1 MSRRTAVIVGACAL
15 ALLLAIAP
23 FLPRGEQDDDNG
35 AIVPSGTQERV
46 LSASPGA
53 VKVTGDLQSEIDRV
67 VGENTARPG
76 KRLTPRQLVAT
87 QVRCADF
94 EKQTYCLG
102 SGWTTDSQDE
112 VRARM
117 TVQARQVVANRGT
130 MENVENTGD
139 LDAVAVLQ
147 QRAAMTPAQREAAER
162 AELEDAAASVAKV
175 WALRQDFEGA
185 TLPDGFLDRHPEV
198 AADAAE
204 VAARRTT
211 AAPAAG
217 ASAAAGALRP
227 AKTYGDYSDRVEILK
242 TSQVAEQTVSYWCG
256 PTTMQMIA
264 WGWDDEKQS
273 QTTWSNRLG
282 TTSSGTAIT
291 SIVAAINKYTG
302 WDGDKYAGKYIT
314 LDIRNYSYAKW
325 RLLIM
330 RHIED
335 YRAPVVMHPILL
347 KKYFPYLDDD
357 ASGHFQAGRGF
368 DKAGDKPDRV
378 SYFEPWNQQ
387 RFDPSEPYIKRVQ
400 WRSAYRSYRA
410 NQAHFQHNI
419 GV

>member
-23 FLPRGEQDDDNG
+23 FLPRGDQDDDG
-35 AIVPSGTQERV
+35 AILPSGKQERV
-46 LSASPGA
+46 LSAAPGA

-67 VGENTARPG
+67 VSQDEPTKGT
-76 KRLTPRQLVAT
+76 RLTPRQLVSS
-87 QVRCADF
+87 QVRCAEF
-94 EKQTYCLG
+94 EEQTYCLG
-102 SGWTTDSQDE
+102 SGWTTDTEEQ

-117 TVQARQVVANRGT
+117 TVQARQVVGNRGA
-130 MENVENTGD
+130 VENTGD
-139 LDAVAVLQ
+139 LDAVALLQ

-198 AADAAE
+198 AADSTE
-204 VAARRTT
+204 LAARRTT
-211 AAPAAG
+211 AGP
-217 ASAAAGALRP
+217 SADTAALRP
-227 AKTYGDYSDRVEILK
+227 AKSYGDYSDRVAILK

-264 WGWDDEKQS
+264 WGWDNEKKS
-273 QTTWSNRLG
+273 QTTWANRLG

-291 SIVAAINKYTG
+291 SIVAAINKHTG

-325 RLLIM
+325 RLLLM

-368 DKAGDKPDRV
+368 AKRGDKPDRV

-387 RFDPSEPYIKRVQ
+387 RFDPSEPYIERVQ